1 MKKIFTLLTLCL
13 LASSAWAIDITFVAG
28 VDNGTSDGTAKAFY
42 IEKEGIKIDVSNG
55 LANATQYRIYK
66 NQTATITS
74 SIGAITQVVFECTA
88 SGEAQY
94 GPGCFTA
101 TPGDYSYEDKIGTWT
116 GSATPVVF
124 TAVTNQVRAT
134 RIIVTVGQ
142 PGLAA
147 PAITPAAGT
156 YYSPIEVNMTCSTPG
171 AKIYY
176 TTNGSTPSTS
186 STQFSAPFTVNSNT
200 IVKAISAKDGEVS
213 DVVEAAYEFS
223 TATPVANIAEYK
235 NAADETVL
243 VFTNPVSVLIQ
254 SGSRMFVQDNT
265 GRALFYGNCGQT
277 YKNGDVIPAGFV
289 GTKTTYD
296 GEPELK
302 DLTNFMPASSNS
314 PIDPE
319 LITTAQVEAGR
330 FGQYVLLEEVT
341 FDKTNRLV
349 IDAAG
354 NAPYYCNMNVKEA
367 DINEGTVYQ
376 LKAIIGSYGR
386 ENTVYQILP
395 VEIKRPGDGFGW
407 GMMKDTPD
415 GTIVTFDYES
425 IVIKQSGRYLYAK
438 DETGFG
444 LAYGDIDKTY
454 QPGDVIPAQFS
465 GTKTTYNAEPELT
478 APLEGFKSASGH
490 VDLVPEIIAPAQV
503 GPDLWAH
510 YVLLKQ
516 VFINDDG
523 TLTDANG
530 NSCPYYNNTFNANL
544 PADRSKPYDV
554 YGVIA
559 SYGRAPNTVYQVL
572 PIEAVGGGDPLPPQ
586 PVESITE
593 LYGLS
598 KGALGIFTTTL
609 TAIYQH
615 GSNLYVQDAEGT
627 QTLVYGNGVAD
638 TFVNG
643 DLINDAVASWSEYQ
657 GAKQLVPEGETF
669 VKAGHG
675 PKVMPD
681 MMPIEEVSQDM
692 IHRYLRFENVTLAVA
707 EAANTY
713 IMTDETGDMLVY
725 SKFVPD
731 VVIPEPD
738 PNKTYTIEGF
748 LTVYRGQLEL
758 YPILVDGGDGIAGD
772 VNGDDEVSIADVNA
786 LIDIILGAS
795 ADAETMG
802 RADVNKDGEIGI
814 ADVNAVIDI
823 ILGD

>member
-235 NAADETVL
+235 NAPDETVL

-319 LITTAQVEAGR
+319 LITTAQ
-330 FGQYVLLEEVT
+330 
-341 FDKTNRLV
+341 
-349 IDAAG
+349 AA
-354 NAPYYCNMNVKEA
+354 
-367 DINEGTVYQ
+367 
-376 LKAIIGSYGR
+376 L
-386 ENTVYQILP
+386 
-395 VEIKRPGDGFGW
+395 
-407 GMMKDTPD
+407 
-415 GTIVTFDYES
+415 
-425 IVIKQSGRYLYAK
+425 
-438 DETGFG
+438 
-444 LAYGDIDKTY
+444 
-454 QPGDVIPAQFS
+454 
-465 GTKTTYNAEPELT
+465 
-478 APLEGFKSASGH
+478 
-490 VDLVPEIIAPAQV
+490 
-503 GPDLWAH
+503 
-510 YVLLKQ
+510 
-516 VFINDDG
+516 
-523 TLTDANG
+523 
-530 NSCPYYNNTFNANL
+530 
-544 PADRSKPYDV
+544 
-554 YGVIA
+554 
-559 SYGRAPNTVYQVL
+559 
-572 PIEAVGGGDPLPPQ
+572 
-586 PVESITE
+586 
-593 LYGLS
+593 
-598 KGALGIFTTTL
+598 
-609 TAIYQH
+609 
-615 GSNLYVQDAEGT
+615 
-627 QTLVYGNGVAD
+627 LVYRTDN
-638 TFVNG
+638 
-643 DLINDAVASWSEYQ
+643 LSE
-657 GAKQLVPEGETF
+657 L
-669 VKAGHG
+669 
-675 PKVMPD
+675 
-681 MMPIEEVSQDM
+681 
-692 IHRYLRFENVTLAVA
+692 
-707 EAANTY
+707 
-713 IMTDETGDMLVY
+713 
-725 SKFVPD
+725 
-731 VVIPEPD
+731 
-738 PNKTYTIEGF
+738 
-748 LTVYRGQLEL
+748 
-758 YPILVDGGDGIAGD
+758 
-772 VNGDDEVSIADVNA
+772 
-786 LIDIILGAS
+786 
-795 ADAETMG
+795 
-802 RADVNKDGEIGI
+802 
-814 ADVNAVIDI
+814 
-823 ILGD
+823 